1 MNIWEC
7 VGILIIIGPL
17 SSVII
22 SLVYVFIK
30 TGIEELLESRLP
42 HIFIRGY
49 TALNVLY
56 TGIYFAT
63 CYVMMTM
70 LEKVIVFDGLYLI
83 IYLISVLSN
92 FLSLWKFTS
101 SPLSNQI
108 NRLNDVERYIE
119 DLKKRKNV

>member
-1 MNIWEC
+1 MNIWENI
-7 VGILIIIGPL
+7 GILIIIGPL

-22 SLVYVFIK
+22 SLVYVFLK
-30 TGIEELLESRLP
+30 TGVEELLESRP
-42 HIFIRGY
+42 TRIFIRGY
-49 TALNVLY
+49 PVLNVFY

-70 LEKVIVFDGLYLI
+70 LEKVIVFNGLYLI

-101 SPLSNQI
+101 SPLLKQI
-108 NRLNDVERYIE
+108 TRLNDVERYIE